1 MPKKGQIEE
10 IISQAIFTN
19 ETSLYSILYRDLDSS
34 IEISLEEWLV
44 LSKADNIPIH
54 RIISIKKLNDVIFER
69 TPR

>member
-34 IEISLEEWLV
+34 IKISLKEWLV